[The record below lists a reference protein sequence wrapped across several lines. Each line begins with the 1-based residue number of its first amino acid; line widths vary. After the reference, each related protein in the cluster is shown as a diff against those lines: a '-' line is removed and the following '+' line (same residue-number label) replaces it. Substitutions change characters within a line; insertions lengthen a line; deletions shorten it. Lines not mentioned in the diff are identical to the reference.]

1 MRLVKY
7 LSLSLVALIALA
19 VIAVVVLLETTD
31 FDQYRP
37 QIAAEVKAA
46 TGRDLEIAGKFH
58 LALSLTPTVSVSD
71 VRFANAP
78 WGSRPDM
85 ARLDRL
91 EAEIKLLPLLSG
103 TVAVRQV
110 RLIGADILLE
120 TDKAGLGNWLLH
132 PAAAAPSSSAGA
144 SGAPPPSIDSLSIEK
159 SVLTFHDGQTGRS
172 QQMKIAAMKTA
183 AAGPAAPL
191 RIDLTG
197 AANGAPFTLAG
208 TAGSLAALFGEQP
221 VAVDL
226 KLTLG
231 GSTIGLVGQIE
242 DPGHAGGL
250 AVDFV
255 AEGKSLADLTPLA
268 TVPLPPLGPYRLAAA
283 LSEPDRSF
291 RLNRLS
297 GRLGGS
303 DFAGDVRISFAGP
316 RPRIEATLTAER
328 FDAKDVGLI
337 AAASGGGPA
346 GGRLIP
352 DDPLPFDALRQV
364 DGTMKFTGKQVFR
377 APMVLDNFAFDA
389 KLEGGKLTIG
399 RFSTGLA
406 GGIVTATA
414 TADAAAAV
422 PRVELTADARQ
433 VEAGALAATLGV
445 TRILSGGRVTLSLA
459 LSGAGGNLSAIAA
472 GLDGRAAVEMEPGG
486 IDSTFARL
494 FFADLYKL
502 LSFGS
507 DEATLDC
514 VDADFA
520 IKGGVA
526 TSRGLVIDTPA
537 ATILG
542 TGSVRLGD
550 ETLDL
555 LLTPRAKQAGLTTLA
570 VPVRVRGSLANPSV
584 YPDTMATLANLPDKT
599 IDTAAGIA
607 LVPINIF
614 QSLAGMTRT
623 SALAIAKA
631 GNNPCSAALAGG
643 RRASAPATATG
654 VRIIDAP
661 IGAVNDAA
669 SALKGLL
676 P

>member
-7 LSLSLVALIALA
+7 LSLGLAALVVLSGVA
-19 VIAVVVLLETTD
+19 VFVLLETFD

-85 ARLDRL
+85 ARRDRL
-91 EAEIKLLPLLSG
+91 DAEIKLLPLLSG
-103 TVAVRQV
+103 TLAVRQV

-120 TDKAGLGNWLLH
+120 TDKAGLGNWLLR
-132 PAAAAPSSSAGA
+132 PAAAAPPSRAGA
-144 SGAPPPSIDSLSIEK
+144 ADAPPTIDRLLIEN
-159 SVLTFHDGQTGRS
+159 SVLTFRDGQTGTS
-172 QQMKIAAMKTA
+172 QQMKIAAMKAA

-197 AANGAPFTLAG
+197 AANGAPFALAG

-226 KLTLG
+226 ELTLG

-255 AEGKSLADLTPLA
+255 AEGKNLADLTPLA
-268 TVPLPPLGPYRLAAA
+268 TVPLPPFGPYRLAAA
-283 LSEPDRSF
+283 LSEPDGAF
-291 RLNRLS
+291 RLDRLS

-316 RPRIEATLTAER
+316 RPRIEANLIAER
-328 FDAKDVGLI
+328 FDAKDVGLVP
-337 AAASGGGPA
+337 AGSGGGPA

-352 DDPLPFDALRQV
+352 ADPLPFEALRRV
-364 DGTMKFTGKQVFR
+364 DGTMKFTGKQVLH
-377 APMVLDNFAFDA
+377 APIVLDDFAFDA
-389 KLEGGKLTIG
+389 RLESGKLIIG

-414 TADAAAAV
+414 TADAGQAV
-422 PRVELTADARQ
+422 PRIELVADARQ

-459 LSGAGGNLSAIAA
+459 LSGAGGNLRAIAA
-472 GLDGRAAVEMEPGG
+472 ALDGRAAVEMGPGG

-494 FFADLYKL
+494 FFADLYRL

-507 DEATLDC
+507 SEATLDC
-514 VDADFA
+514 VVADFT

-542 TGSVRLGD
+542 TGAIRLGD

-570 VPVRVRGSLANPSV
+570 VPVRIRGSLANPSV
-584 YPDTMATLANLPDKT
+584 YPDPMAALANLPDKT

-643 RRASAPATATG
+643 KKAPAPAATTG
-654 VRIIDAP
+654 ARITDAP
-661 IGAVNDAA
+661 IGAVKDAA
-669 SALKGLL
+669 AGLEGLL

>member
-7 LSLSLVALIALA
+7 LSLGLAALIVLA
-19 VIAVVVLLETTD
+19 GVAVFVLLATID
-31 FDQYRP
+31 FDRYRP
-37 QIAAEVKAA
+37 LIAAEVKAA

-78 WGSRPDM
+78 WGSRPEM

-103 TVAVRQV
+103 TLAVRQV

-120 TDKAGLGNWLLH
+120 TDKAGLGNWLLR
-132 PAAAAPSSSAGA
+132 PGAAPPATAGTA
-144 SGAPPPSIDSLSIEK
+144 GAPPPTIDSLSIEN
-159 SVLTFHDGQTGRS
+159 SVLTFRDGQTGVS
-172 QQMKIAAMKTA
+172 QQMKIAAMKAA

-197 AANGAPFTLAG
+197 AANGAPFALAG
-208 TAGSLAALFGEQP
+208 SAGSLAALFGEQP

-231 GSTIGLVGQIE
+231 GSTLGLVGKLE
-242 DPGHAGGL
+242 DPGHAEGL
-250 AVDFV
+250 AVDLV

-283 LSEPDRSF
+283 LSRPDGAF
-291 RLNRLS
+291 RLDRLS

-303 DFAGDVRISFAGP
+303 DFAGDIRISFAGA
-316 RPRIEATLTAER
+316 RPRIEANLTADR

-337 AAASGGGPA
+337 PGAPGA
-346 GGRLIP
+346 GVTDGRLIP
-352 DDPLPFDALRQV
+352 ADPLPFDALRLV
-364 DGTMKFTGKQVFR
+364 DGAVRFTGKQVLR
-377 APMVLDNFAFDA
+377 APIVLDNFTFDA
-389 KLEGGKLTIG
+389 RLEGGKLTIG

-414 TADAAAAV
+414 AADAGQAV
-422 PRVELTADARQ
+422 PRLELAADARQ
-433 VEAGALAATLGV
+433 VEAGAVAAALGV
-445 TRILSGGRVTLSLA
+445 TRILNGGRVTLSVA
-459 LSGAGGNLSAIAA
+459 LSGAGGSLREMTA
-472 GLDGRAAVEMEPGG
+472 GLDGRTALEMGPGG

-494 FFADLYKL
+494 LFADLYRL

-507 DEATLDC
+507 NEATLDC
-514 VDADFA
+514 VVADVA

-537 ATILG
+537 ATIIG

-555 LLTPRAKQAGLTTLA
+555 VLTPHAKQTGLTTLA

-584 YPDTMATLANLPDKT
+584 YPDPMATLANLPDKT
-599 IDTAAGIA
+599 VDTAAGIA

-623 SALAIAKA
+623 SALTFEAA
-631 GNNPCSAALAGG
+631 GNNPCSAALASGTQ
-643 RRASAPATATG
+643 APAPAASTG
-654 VRIIDAP
+654 WRVIDAP
-661 IGAVNDAA
+661 VSAMKDAA